1 MAHPIFSERRLLVE
15 PRERPDIPGLRLLR
29 LPIGDPDT
37 SMQAPARLGQH
48 TIAVLREIGLTDAE
62 INAAKSARH
71 ETGK

>member
-1 MAHPIFSERRLLVE
+1 
-15 PRERPDIPGLRLLR
+15 
-29 LPIGDPDT
+29 
-37 SMQAPARLGQH
+37 MQAPARLGQH